1 MSTPELSLALP
12 ADSCPAAAREHAH
25 ERFHGRTVLLVDD
38 DTSVL
43 SLLGETM
50 AAMGHKVIVA
60 HDGPD
65 ALRCL
70 LRNRS
75 IDCLFTDVV
84 MPNGMTGVQLMAA
97 ARAVRPGLPA
107 VIASAYPREDVCAM
121 GDIPSDVNFIAK
133 PYLLTD
139 LYPLL
144 DGAPPH
150 KARGKRKEGLLFLR
164 KGNCPGCYYPPSGR

>member
-1 MSTPELSLALP
+1 MSYTDLSSSLP
-12 ADSCPAAAREHAH
+12 ADSFPASAGAPANA
-25 ERFHGRTVLLVDD
+25 RFHGRTVLLVDD
-38 DTSVL
+38 DSSVL
-43 SLLGETM
+43 SLLGETI

-70 LRNRS
+70 LRHRS

-84 MPNGMTGVQLMAA
+84 MPNGMTGMQLMVA

-144 DGAPPH
+144 DGAPPAK
-150 KARGKRKEGLLFLR
+150 KASSKRSKKDRF
-164 KGNCPGCYYPPSGR
+164 

>member
-1 MSTPELSLALP
+1 MSTTNLSLALP
-12 ADSCPAAAREHAH
+12 ADACSVASAACPDDH
-25 ERFHGRTVLLVDD
+25 FYGRTVLLVDD
-38 DTSVL
+38 DDSVL
-43 SLLGETM
+43 SLLGETI

-60 HDGPD
+60 HDGPQ

-70 LRNRS
+70 LRHRS

-84 MPNGMTGVQLMAA
+84 MPNGMTGMQLMTA

-107 VIASAYPREDVCAM
+107 VIASAYTREDVCAM
-121 GDIPSDVNFIAK
+121 GDIPEDVNFIAK

-144 DGAPPH
+144 DGVKAP
-150 KARGKRKEGLLFLR
+150 KKVRASRSKESLLF
-164 KGNCPGCYYPPSGR
+164 